1 MTAINLRE
9 KVVNYIKIADDKK
22 IKAIYTLLENEIEK
36 DSRISLEQYNRE
48 IDEAEAEFAN
58 GDYISHEEIER
69 KSKTVEMKFQLV

>member
-1 MTAINLRE
+1 MTAINLRK

-36 DSRISLEQYNRE
+36 GGRISLEQYNRE

-58 GDYISHEEIER
+58 GDYISHEE
-69 KSKTVEMKFQLV
+69 MKEKVKQWK